1 MLLGQKAMFG
11 EKFEIPVTG
20 NLKVTV
26 TDRCNLKNFLLDPA
40 NAEWSHGVGVEFTL

>member
-1 MLLGQKAMFG
+1 VFG
-11 EKFEIPVTG
+11 EKWDIPVSN
-20 NLKVTV
+20 NLKFTV